1 MSEIYFT
8 IAGTNHWYGQE
19 FIEPQM
25 KVKLVKEDPW
35 MEDVMQMLSEIKDPT
50 MRKLAIDQLKCIARI
65 S

>member
-8 IAGTNHWYGQE
+8 IAGTNHWHGQE